1 LESLDRARLIDQIN
15 VLTSESYGINL
26 CHCSNEKVTSFM
38 FAFKGPIFLEGM
50 MHNKIEEMQFG
61 VLRDDVKYCV
71 VRLFQRN
78 IRCAKHLSNLV
89 HAYNRT
95 LDQAYH
101 IIPVAVENSIGGF
114 FPLFIPESAR
124 LTNPIA
130 TKHAADKASNDPAFK
145 VRRHIRQY

>member
-1 LESLDRARLIDQIN
+1 MQLSHRVKALETSARLESLDRARLIDQIN

-26 CHCSNEKVTSFM
+26 CHCSNEKVTNFM

-89 HAYNRT
+89 HGTYGSTSKQHARRRSHGT
-95 LDQAYH
+95 CRSKSLLK
-101 IIPVAVENSIGGF
+101 PVPQNCQLA
-114 FPLFIPESAR
+114 
-124 LTNPIA
+124 
-130 TKHAADKASNDPAFK
+130 
-145 VRRHIRQY
+145 